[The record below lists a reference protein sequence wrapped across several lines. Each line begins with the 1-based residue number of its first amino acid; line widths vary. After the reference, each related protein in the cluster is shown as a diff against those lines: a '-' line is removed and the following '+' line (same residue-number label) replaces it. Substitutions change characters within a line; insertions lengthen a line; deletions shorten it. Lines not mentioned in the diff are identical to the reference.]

1 MDNVVEHP
9 SLRSV
14 ENTSDAWLWNMRM
27 DSRVLGR
34 LRRESKSAARIALE
48 IKCPAAAVRAELA
61 QLVQIDL
68 AMKTKTG
75 YALGNAF
82 HGDPSAAAFAHRIM
96 KRPNPPTLSFAGFM
110 HTALAGPIPIAGSNF
125 IGAVAFCGMVLPSA
139 RITPESTDRECKKCT
154 MAPKRI
160 ALHFAAA
167 STRASQPRDVSA
179 RT

>member
-9 SLRSV
+9 SLKSV
-14 ENTSDAWLWNMRM
+14 EKASDAWLWNMRM

-34 LRRESKSAARIALE
+34 LRRESKSATCIALE
-48 IKCPAAAVRAELA
+48 IKCPAAAVRAELT

-68 AMKTKTG
+68 ATKTKNG

-82 HGDPSAAAFAHRIM
+82 HGDPSAAAFAYRIM
-96 KRPNPPTLSFAGFM
+96 KRPNPQTLSFAGFI
-110 HTALAGPIPIAGSNF
+110 HTALAGPIPIAGNNF

-139 RITPESTDRECKKCT
+139 RITPESTDRECKKCA

-160 ALHFAAA
+160 ALHFAAV
-167 STRASQPRDVSA
+167 STRASQPRDISV